1 MKQKLLVISDSVA
14 AARHEPEVTYWED
27 TYAYLLSAEYSVYQ
41 HSVGGAR
48 IRDLDEA
55 CLAYLRQFRP
65 DIVILQCGIV
75 DCAPRAYKWIEER
88 IFEVYWF
95 PRKIRNL
102 ISKTITTRNLRSK
115 RRVVY
120 TPINHFKVCCEEIRN
135 TFSLAQVFCIGILP
149 PSEEYE
155 NVNPGIST
163 NVHKYNEVLKL
174 VFGTHFIDVAT
185 IPKEGIMSDLH
196 HLNKIGHQYV
206 YEQIMKVLNRKGD
219 EET

>member
-1 MKQKLLVISDSVA
+1 MQKLLIISDSVA

-27 TYAYLLSAEYSVYQ
+27 TYAYLLSSEYCVYQ

-48 IRDLDEA
+48 VNELDEA

-88 IFEVYWF
+88 IFEAFWL

-102 ISKTITTRNLRSK
+102 VSKTITTRKLRSL

-120 TPINHFKVCCEEIRN
+120 TPLNHFKACCQEIHD
-135 TFSLAQVFCIGILP
+135 TFPDSQVYCIGILP
-149 PSEEYE
+149 PSEKYE
-155 NVNPGIST
+155 EVNPGIT
-163 NVHKYNEVLKL
+163 LNVQKYNEALKL
-174 VFGTHFIDVAT
+174 VFADRYIDMT
-185 IPKEGIMSDLH
+185 KIPQEGIMSDLH
-196 HLNKIGHQYV
+196 HLSKTGHQYV
-206 YEQIMKVLNRKGD
+206 YEQIKKALNGK
-219 EET
+219 